1 MCGSVG
7 AVPPSGTLDGGGWAL
22 GSRPGVDVK
31 GIGRVDTDLLA
42 SLRGVVDSVEDAPQ
56 HLGTYAH
63 DWWPRLLMQRR
74 AGADLPV
81 PDAVVAPSTREELVA
96 VTRWAHDHHVAIVPF
111 GAGTGVCGGAAPVAG
126 AITVDL
132 KRLNRIID
140 LDEESGT
147 VTVEPGVLAQSLE
160 DHLAHRGWTLGHF
173 PSSIHC
179 STIGGFLAIRSA
191 GQAST
196 GYGKLEDMVIGLE
209 VVLPDGRVFEARDV
223 PSSAAGPDL
232 KRLFLGSEGTLGIIS
247 RATLHVR
254 PTPAVTRDR
263 GFLVPD
269 FRTGLDAVR
278 DVLRAGVAPPVVRLY
293 DETDTAMVFGG
304 QGVDVPDGCLLV
316 TGCEGREDVAAFT
329 ESVVQDVL
337 AAHGAQDLG
346 REPGEHWRAH
356 RHDMSYRFAEY
367 FRPGGTFGDALTL
380 DTMEVAATWRH
391 LAGVYDAVRAALA
404 EHVDLVLAHVSH
416 AYPSGACIYFTLGA
430 MNDGD
435 EAAALARYDAAW
447 HAGQRA
453 ALAAGGTGSHHHGV
467 GLLRAPY
474 LVEELGTVGMDVLRA
489 VKGALDPRGLANP
502 GKLGLAGAGEGT
514 T

>member
-1 MCGSVG
+1 M
-7 AVPPSGTLDGGGWAL
+7 
-22 GSRPGVDVK
+22 
-31 GIGRVDTDLLA
+31 DTELLTG
-42 SLRGVVDSVEDAPQ
+42 LRGVVGEVVDQPA

-63 DWWPRLLMQRR
+63 DWWPRMLMQRR
-74 AGADLPV
+74 AGADLPG
-81 PDAVVAPSTREELVA
+81 PEVVAAPATRDELVGL
-96 VTRWAHDHHVAIVPF
+96 VRWAHEHRVALVPF

-126 AITVDL
+126 AVTVDL
-132 KRLNRIID
+132 KRLNRILD

-160 DHLAHRGWTLGHF
+160 DHLAHRGWSLGHF

-196 GYGKLEDMVIGLE
+196 GYGKLEDMVVGLE

-232 KRLFLGSEGTLGIIS
+232 KRLFLGSEGTLGIIT

-254 PTPAVTRDR
+254 PAPAATLDR
-263 GFLVPD
+263 GFLVPS
-269 FRTGLDAVR
+269 FGVGLRAVR
-278 DVLRAGVAPPVVRLY
+278 DVLRAGVTPPVVRLY
-293 DETDTAMVFGG
+293 DETDTAVVFGG
-304 QGVDVPDGCLLV
+304 QDLEVPDGCLLI

-337 AAHGAQDLG
+337 AAAGATDLG
-346 REPGEHWRAH
+346 REPGENWRAH
-356 RHDMSYRFAEY
+356 RHNMSYRFAEY

-391 LAGVYDAVRAALA
+391 LPTVYADVRAALA

-435 EAAALARYDAAW
+435 ETAAVARYDAAW
-447 HAGQRA
+447 QAGQRA
-453 ALAAGGTGSHHHGV
+453 ALDAGGTGSHHHGV

-474 LVEELGTVGMDVLRA
+474 LVDELGEVGLDVLRA
-489 VKGALDPRGLANP
+489 VKHALDPHGLANP
-502 GKLGLAGAGEGT
+502 GKLGLGAVPEGT
-514 T
+514 R

>member
-1 MCGSVG
+1 MDAHRLAG
-7 AVPPSGTLDGGGWAL
+7 L
-22 GSRPGVDVK
+22 R
-31 GIGRVDTDLLA
+31 DL
-42 SLRGVVDSVEDAPQ
+42 VEVVEDSPA

-74 AGADLPV
+74 AGAELPT
-81 PDAVVAPSTREELVA
+81 PEVVAAPASRDELVA
-96 VTRWAHDHHVAIVPF
+96 LVRWAHAERVPLVPF
-111 GAGTGVCGGAAPVAG
+111 GAGTGVCGGAAPVPG
-126 AITVDL
+126 AVTVDL
-132 KRLNRIID
+132 KRLNRILD

-179 STIGGFLAIRSA
+179 STMGGFLAIRSA

-196 GYGKLEDMVIGLE
+196 GYGKLDDMVIGLE
-209 VVLPDGRVFEARDV
+209 VVLPDGRVFTARDV

-232 KRLFLGSEGTLGIIS
+232 KRLFLGSEGTLGIIT

-254 PTPAVTRDR
+254 PAPATTLDR
-263 GFLVPD
+263 GFVVPD
-269 FRTGLDAVR
+269 FATGLHAIR

-293 DETDTAMVFGG
+293 DETDTAVVFGG
-304 QGVDVPDGCLLV
+304 QDLEVPDGCLLV
-316 TGCEGREDVAAFT
+316 TGCEGRTDVAAFT

-337 AAHGAQDLG
+337 AAVGAHDLG

-356 RHDMSYRFAEY
+356 RHGMSYRFAEY

-380 DTMEVAATWRH
+380 DTMEVAATWGR
-391 LAGVYDAVRAALA
+391 LPQVYTAVRDALSA
-404 EHVDLVLAHVSH
+404 HVDLVLAHVSH

-430 MNDGD
+430 VNEGD
-435 EAAALARYDAAW
+435 ESAALRRYDAAW
-447 HAGQRA
+447 DAGQRA

-474 LVEELGTVGMDVLRA
+474 LGDELGEVGLAVLRA
-489 VKGALDPRGLANP
+489 VKQALDPHGLANP
-502 GKLGLAGAGEGT
+502 GKLGLAVPATGVT
-514 T
+514 P